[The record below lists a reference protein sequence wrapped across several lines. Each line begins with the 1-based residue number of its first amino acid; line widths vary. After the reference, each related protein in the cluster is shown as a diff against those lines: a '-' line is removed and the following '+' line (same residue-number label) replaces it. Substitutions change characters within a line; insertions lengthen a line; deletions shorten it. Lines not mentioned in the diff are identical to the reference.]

1 MATVA
6 ESLFGVTPESLQRQ
20 RQQQLRQEAMDYASI
35 ADPFQQANFAIYQGA
50 GNLARGIGGL
60 LGAQDPELQKA
71 RTLQSLMSGADT
83 TTFEGQSDLARKLA
97 QAGFAA
103 QAMQVAD
110 SAQAL
115 RTKQAQATKAEVGLK
130 REEDY
135 RKALADLPANATED
149 DIKKVVM
156 KFGDADKLLTVLS
169 NSADRAANRENQLLM
184 ARERAEASI
193 KAAQERADAMLQA
206 ARERGATQQQIAQM
220 EIESRNRIAQLQAEA
235 RVQLAQLTAALKQ
248 DKPADVD
255 DKSATRIGQNVI
267 FEKLAADGKTIID
280 QIDQN
285 KGAFTLSGRGEAALK
300 SVFSPNDP
308 VVKARSDVDA
318 YLNKARNA
326 YLLAAKGTQTEGD
339 AQRAWQEFAGSL
351 DFSSAEGAKRS
362 VERIRTELQTQKQ
375 ANEAYLRSRRI
386 PTTTTPVQGTD
397 GWSIKV
403 K

>member
-6 ESLFGVTPESLQRQ
+6 QSLFGVTPESLMAAREQRLQ
-20 RQQQLRQEAMDYASI
+20 EQALQFAQLSPM
-35 ADPFQQANFAIYQGA
+35 QAAQA
-50 GNLARGIGGL
+50 GFYTAGSRLGTGIGGL

-83 TTFEGQSDLARKLA
+83 TTFEGQADLARKLA

-149 DIKKVVM
+149 DIKKVLM
-156 KFGDADKLLTVLS
+156 KFGEADKLLTVLS

-184 ARERAEASI
+184 ARERADASI

-220 EIESRNRIAQLQAEA
+220 QIESRNQIAQMQTDA
-235 RVQLAQLTAALKQ
+235 RLEIAKLTAALKQ
-248 DKPADVD
+248 DKGAEVD

-267 FEKLAADGKTIID
+267 FDKLSTDGEKLIT

-285 KGAFTLSGRGEAALK
+285 KKAFTLAGRGEALVK
-300 SVFSPNDP
+300 SVTNPDDP
-308 VVKARSDVDA
+308 IVKARSDVDA

-375 ANEAYLRSRRI
+375 ANEAYLRSRRVTA
-386 PTTTTPVQGTD
+386 PAAAAPAAD